1 MKEFFPWAF
10 EEGWNLARCSFW
22 WGAQGTSSQG
32 KISTECNGVRNK
44 KVGGIEEAVRKRV
57 GMTQREGKN
66 LEGLWIL

>member
-1 MKEFFPWAF
+1 MRRGGIWLDVLFGGEH
-10 EEGWNLARCSFW
+10 RVH
-22 WGAQGTSSQG
+22 TSSQG